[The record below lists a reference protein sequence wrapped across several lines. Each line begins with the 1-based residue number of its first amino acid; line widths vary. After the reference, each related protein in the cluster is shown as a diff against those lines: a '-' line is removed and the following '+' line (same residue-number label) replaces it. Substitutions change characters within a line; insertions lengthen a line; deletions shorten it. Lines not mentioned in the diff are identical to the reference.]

1 MENHWNPETPAHPDD
16 RQRHRSPSRR
26 GQVQLPSPVPHPRP
40 ALQTPAYPAAP
51 APRLG
56 GTFRAHRPWPTLEIG
71 GERVELAWHGPNHS
85 PDNIYIHFPDHDT
98 LMFIDVVNAG
108 WIPIYNLNLS
118 DDVIGYTG
126 APAIALELPVDAPHQ
141 RAPGPGG
148 NPRRRRDAPASTSP
162 TSKPAHARRW
172 PRSTRDRF
180 SSTTAITYGQ
190 RPGPTSTPSPSTRP
204 PPSSRNTPV
213 CWAVPT
219 SRSSPRPSRSCSRF
233 ASTVAQRP
241 GPSLTTMHQDD
252 PALVHG
258 HAYQLL

>member
-1 MENHWNPETPAHPDD
+1 M
-16 RQRHRSPSRR
+16 
-26 GQVQLPSPVPHPRP
+26 QLPSPVPHPRP

-108 WIPIYNLNLS
+108 WIAIYNLNLS

-126 APAIALELPVDAPHQ
+126 ARPSRWTTRGRTSSAGTWAGWQPE
-141 RAPGPGG
+141 RTS
-148 NPRRRRDAPASTSP
+148 RCTSSTSP

-180 SSTTAITYGQ
+180 SSTTAITYEQ
-190 RPGPTSTPSPSTRP
+190 RSGPTSTPSPSTRP

-258 HAYQLL
+258 HAYQLR

>member
-1 MENHWNPETPAHPDD
+1 AAFLFDGDVTRIGHEETKRLLIRDEDQARPLPD
-16 RQRHRSPSRR
+16 
-26 GQVQLPSPVPHPRP
+26 V
-40 ALQTPAYPAAP
+40 
-51 APRLG
+51 
-56 GTFRAHRPWPTLEIG
+56 TFSDSYTLEVG
-71 GERVELAWHGPNHS
+71 GEQVELAWHGPNHS

-108 WIPIYNLNLS
+108 WIAIYNLNLS

-126 APAIALELPVDAPHQ
+126 ARPSRWTTRGRTSSAGTWAGWQPE
-141 RAPGPGG
+141 RTS
-148 NPRRRRDAPASTSP
+148 RCTSSTSP

-241 GPSLTTMHQDD
+241 GPSLTQCTRTILPWCTAMRISCSSRLGPRD
-252 PALVHG
+252 
-258 HAYQLL
+258 LLAETVMCAAPR